1 MIVIYILYLYVILGV
16 FIALWFAFF
25 KVNHLDHNADG
36 TSILFRLLI
45 LPGSIILWPYIIYK
59 IFNHDR
65 KV

>member
-1 MIVIYILYLYVILGV
+1 MIVIYLLYLYIALGV
-16 FIALWFAFF
+16 VIALWFTFF
-25 KVNHLDHNADG
+25 KVHHIDHNAKE
-36 TSILFRLLI
+36 TSLLFRFLI